1 MPVKRLAI
9 LFSGQGTNLEVLLKT
24 LHQKTFQGTRLEVA
38 LTLTNKP
45 DAGGIEKSRSYGIEP
60 VVIDH
65 TQFESR
71 EAFDG
76 AVVEAIHKAQVD
88 LVVLAGFMRILTPVF
103 TRQVNAINLHPSLLP
118 LFKGANAIKESYE
131 AKVTEAGVSV
141 HVVSEELDAGEI
153 ILQEAFVKEANMPY
167 DAFEAKIRAI
177 EHQLLP
183 KAVIKLLC

>member
-1 MPVKRLAI
+1 MPEKRLAV
-9 LFSGQGTNLEVLLKT
+9 LFSGKGSNLESLLRT
-24 LHQKTFQGTRLEVA
+24 LHGHNFSGTTLKVV

-45 DAGGIEKSRSYGIEP
+45 NAGGIEKSRHYGIEP

-76 AVVEAIHKAQVD
+76 AVVEVIQNAHVD

-103 TRQVNAINLHPSLLP
+103 TQQVSAINLHPSLLP

-131 AKVTEAGVSV
+131 AKVKEAGVSV
-141 HVVSEELDAGEI
+141 HCVSEELDGGAI
-153 ILQEAFVKEANMPY
+153 VLQEAFVKEANMSY
-167 DAFEAKIRAI
+167 EAFEAKIRAI

>member
-1 MPVKRLAI
+1 MPQKRLAV
-9 LFSGQGTNLEVLLKT
+9 LFSGQGSNLESLLKT
-24 LHQKTFQGTRLEVA
+24 LHRYTFNGTTLNVV

-45 DAGGIEKSRSYGIEP
+45 TAGGIEKSRSYGIEP

-65 TQFESR
+65 TWFESR

-103 TRQVNAINLHPSLLP
+103 TQQVNAINLHPSLLP

-131 AKVTEAGVSV
+131 AEVKEAGVSV
-141 HVVSEELDAGEI
+141 HVVSEELDGGAI
-153 ILQEAFVKEANMPY
+153 VLQEAFVKEVGMSY
-167 DAFEAKIRAI
+167 EAFEAKIRAI